1 MADISF
7 NIARKELK
15 IAQIAQ
21 LYQLFRLLHLIHIYG
36 HGFYELSRMV
46 MRKNVNSDVSKDSP
60 IETVWSFECEMW
72 LLYRSFF
79 AYVPA
84 SVESAKIGNS
94 IGNDCI

>member
-36 HGFYELSRMV
+36 HDFYELSRMV

-60 IETVWSFECEMW
+60 IAVFPRSSPMRNVPSHGEKRRETVVFAGQGSH
-72 LLYRSFF
+72 LL
-79 AYVPA
+79 
-84 SVESAKIGNS
+84 
-94 IGNDCI
+94 C